1 MITIKIKQILT
12 TDGLLIDTHNYIVYL
27 EEKLERPFGKILELR
42 FNIVDLEDMIRK
54 NSLSE
59 DFDIFDIVKVVTFR
73 DRFYLRKK
81 NTGFFVDM

>member
-12 TDGLLIDTHNYIVYL
+12 ADGLLIDTHNYIVYL

-42 FNIVDLEDMIRK
+42 FNIVDLEDMIMK

-59 DFDIFDIVKVVTFR
+59 DFDIFDIVKVVTFS

-81 NTGFFVDM
+81 NIGFLVDM